1 MVKRKGGSNIISQF
15 DEVPDKYEDEVLE
28 AYAII
33 TEESGDFYLKQMKK
47 FFNQLSIPK
56 CFTSDIV
63 ECVDSFYA
71 LQGSLYASTS
81 QKRDIILQMVL
92 AFTITGSITN
102 DDDIIDI
109 IDVDKLIKYSNRLLK
124 YRDNFN
130 VIKETWK
137 LFVSDDNFISAKLS
151 LPELQKIKQ
160 SLNLDPSSLNDGLL
174 IDMLSSCK
182 TDEEGTMHNFDLG
195 KSSNGLYINI
205 KDFACILGNLGEF
218 D

>member
-15 DEVPDKYEDEVLE
+15 DEIPDKYEDEVLE

-47 FFNQLSIPK
+47 FFNQLTIPK
-56 CFTSDIV
+56 CFTSDII
-63 ECVDSFYA
+63 ECIDSFYA
-71 LQGSLYASTS
+71 LKGTLYVSTS
-81 QKRDIILQMVL
+81 HKRDLILQMVL
-92 AFTITGSITN
+92 TFTITGTINN

-109 IDVDKLIKYSNRLLK
+109 VDVDKLIKYCNRLLK
-124 YRDNFN
+124 YRDNFDL
-130 VIKETWK
+130 IKETWK
-137 LFVSDDNFISAKLS
+137 LFVPEDNFIQAKLS
-151 LPELQKIKQ
+151 LPDLQKIKQ

-174 IDMLSSCK
+174 IDMLGSCK
-182 TDEEGTMHNFDLG
+182 TDEEGTIHNFDLG
-195 KSSNGLYINI
+195 KSSKGLYITI